1 MESIRLSH
9 YSLLTEYFL
18 QLSHLEKTQ
27 EKYRRDLARNGV
39 TPHMC
44 LKSIVRS
51 DAKNRLITNQF
62 LADFMRLETSE
73 TLPFIKLSKQSSKF

>member
-9 YSLLTEYFL
+9 YSLLTTYFL
-18 QLSHLEKTQ
+18 QLSQLERTQ

-51 DAKNRLITNQF
+51 EAKNRLVTNQF
-62 LADFMRLETSE
+62 LADFMKLDPSQS
-73 TLPFIKLSKQSSKF
+73 LPFIKLIK